1 MRKRLSLL
9 ATAATA
15 AVFLSTGTAAGA
27 APGSATGTTLPVT
40 PAERN
45 PLCSPASWWVRCIS
59 APGATAP

>member
-15 AVFLSTGTAAGA
+15 AVFLTTGTAAGA
-27 APGSATGTTLPVT
+27 APGMPPAQPLPVT
-40 PAERN
+40 PERRN
-45 PLCSPASWWVRCIS
+45 PLCSPASWWVRFIS